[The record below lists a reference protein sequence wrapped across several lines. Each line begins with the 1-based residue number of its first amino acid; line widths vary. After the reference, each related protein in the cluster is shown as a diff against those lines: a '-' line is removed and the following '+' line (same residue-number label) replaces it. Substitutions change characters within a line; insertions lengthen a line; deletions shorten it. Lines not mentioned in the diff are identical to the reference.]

1 MWNRIF
7 KSMCHDL
14 IGSIS
19 KRLMEVFQL
28 KKKQKNLTLRRVNQN
43 FETLVDKIL

>member
-28 KKKQKNLTLRRVNQN
+28 KKKKKKPNIKESESK
-43 FETLVDKIL
+43 F

>member
-28 KKKQKNLTLRRVNQN
+28 KKKKNLTLKRVNQN

>member
-19 KRLMEVFQL
+19 KVLMEVFQL
-28 KKKQKNLTLRRVNQN
+28 KKPLTLRRVNQN